1 MNNMTNNV
9 DTKKEKSWLGRLK
22 HFLSELFF
30 PEKFK
35 CVFCGA
41 DVPDFDNDP
50 ICDECKKLLPFN
62 NGNKCQI
69 CSEPID
75 NEATVC
81 DSCQLHKKNFK
92 KAFCPFIYE
101 GKVRSSILGYK
112 DSNRRYLAKSFAKFI
127 AEEIKKSGIEIDY
140 VTFTPL
146 TDKKKKKRGF
156 DQAEMLALYV
166 SKELG
171 YEMVSLFEKTRDG
184 KTQKKLTYKER
195 QENMVGM
202 YKLLP
207 HKFHKTDNV
216 LIVDD
221 IITTG
226 ATIDACAKL
235 ICKRV
240 ENVYVAAV
248 ARNKLKKNKKA
259 GE

>member
-1 MNNMTNNV
+1 M
-9 DTKKEKSWLGRLK
+9 
-22 HFLSELFF
+22 
-30 PEKFK
+30 
-35 CVFCGA
+35 
-41 DVPDFDNDP
+41 
-50 ICDECKKLLPFN
+50 
-62 NGNKCQI
+62 
-69 CSEPID
+69 
-75 NEATVC
+75 
-81 DSCQLHKKNFK
+81 
-92 KAFCPFIYE
+92 
-101 GKVRSSILGYK
+101 
-112 DSNRRYLAKSFAKFI
+112 AKSFAKFI
-127 AEEIKKSGIEIDY
+127 AAEVKSSSVKIDY
-140 VTFTPL
+140 VTYTPL
-146 TDKKKKKRGF
+146 TEKKKKKRGF
-156 DQAEMLALYV
+156 DQAELLATYV
-166 SKELG
+166 AEELG
-171 YEMVSLFEKTRDG
+171 CDCVKLFEKTRDG

-207 HKFHKTDNV
+207 HKFHRTDSV

>member
-1 MNNMTNNV
+1 MKETEFNTSDRKENSWV
-9 DTKKEKSWLGRLK
+9 KKFKN
-22 HFLSELFF
+22 FLSELFF
-30 PEKFK
+30 PERYK
-35 CVFCGA
+35 CVFCGT

-50 ICDECKKLLPFN
+50 ICDDCKKTLPFN
-62 NGNKCQI
+62 KGNRCLI

-75 NEATVC
+75 NEATIC
-81 DSCQLHKKNFK
+81 DSCQLHKKHFK
-92 KAFCPFIYE
+92 KAFCPFVYD
-101 GKVRSSILGYK
+101 GKVRNAILGYK
-112 DSNRRYLAKSFAKFI
+112 DSNRRYLSKSLAKFI
-127 AEEIKKSGIEIDY
+127 ADEIKASAVKIDY
-140 VTFTPL
+140 ITFTPL
-146 TDKKKKKRGF
+146 TEKKKKKRGF
-156 DQAEMLALYV
+156 DQAELLASYV
-166 SKELG
+166 AKELDC
-171 YEMVSLFEKTRDG
+171 ECVRLFEKTRDG

-207 HKFHKTDNV
+207 HKFHRTDKV

-240 ENVYVAAV
+240 SDVYVAAV
-248 ARNKLKKNKKA
+248 ARNKLKKEKKA

>member
-1 MNNMTNNV
+1 MANNV
-9 DTKKEKSWLGRLK
+9 DAKKEKSWLGRMK

-41 DVPDFDNDP
+41 DVPNFDHDP
-50 ICDECKKLLPFN
+50 ICDDCKRTLAFN
-62 NGNKCQI
+62 SGNRCLI

-75 NEATVC
+75 NEATIC
-81 DSCQLHKKNFK
+81 DSCQLHKKHFK
-92 KAFCPFIYE
+92 RAFCPFVYD
-101 GKVRSSILGYK
+101 GKVRSAILGYK

-127 AEEIKKSGIEIDY
+127 AAEVKLSSVKIDY
-140 VTFTPL
+140 VTYTPL
-146 TDKKKKKRGF
+146 TEKKKKKRGF
-156 DQAEMLALYV
+156 DQAELLATYV
-166 SKELG
+166 AEELG
-171 YEMVSLFEKTRDG
+171 CDCVKLFEKTRDG

-207 HKFHKTDNV
+207 HKFHRTDSV

-240 ENVYVAAV
+240 GDVYVASV
-248 ARNKLKKNKKA
+248 ARNKLRKEKKA